1 MPVSCCTKLAGTLF
15 LVMVELMKFISLD
28 SSGEMEPLEMVFP
41 STSTPEDPASP
52 GITMVGLDSE
62 SPLPD
67 LDSVPFSDSAAVDPP
82 MSRQDDISQST
93 DSILRVGEFWLEG
106 ESIMCAC
113 PDCSAP
119 MSIRIWLMI
128 ADCWRCDASV
138 LISEEQERE
147 IRQLLDRSDQ
157 AETVVPGR
165 QRRRQAAVPAPVPAY
180 PSRKPS
186 MAQQRIR
193 EKLKDAETDIW
204 ITRIFRDMPSW
215 IVSLLF
221 HIILLTLLGLLE
233 LPGDDES
240 RKIVL
245 SLVVGPDHQEGGNV
259 IKTDPENEI
268 AQDLPIPKNVNMEDP
283 EQKAKVMH
291 DQETAREL
299 IQDFDT
305 FNPKRPDLEE
315 VKRRIREAQGTRTTV
330 LARDPR
336 VRVEMVTK
344 EGGTTRTEAAV
355 ARGLRWLSMHQAS
368 DGSWSIKRFNH
379 GDDCICGNPGS
390 VVSDSAAT
398 SLALLPFLGAG
409 QTHEM
414 GKYKD
419 VVGPGLDWLIAQQL
433 PDGDLSPGST
443 GNTRMYAHGQGAIVL
458 CEAFML
464 SGDEKLRR
472 PAQKA
477 IDFIVKAQHD
487 RGGWRYRP
495 GSEGDTS
502 VLGWQVMALQSG
514 RMANFY
520 VPPHTIQKA
529 QSYLDQVQWRNGAWY
544 GYMPGQKPSSTMTAE
559 GLLCR
564 MYLGWTLEDPGLV
577 EGSEWLLENHPPS
590 QKPRNMYYLYYATQA
605 LHHIGGETWSRW
617 NTEMRNVLV
626 ESQETRGHKLGS
638 WTPVDQHDRAG
649 GRLYATSMAICC
661 LEVYYRQLPLFK
673 RVDLK

>member
-1 MPVSCCTKLAGTLF
+1 MPAICCTEPAGNLF
-15 LVMVELMKFISLD
+15 LVESMKFISLD
-28 SSGEMEPLEMVFP
+28 SSGEMEPLEMLFP
-41 STSTPEDPASP
+41 PVTVPGNTVSP
-52 GITMVGLDSE
+52 DMPVIGLDSE

-67 LDSVPFSDSAAVDPP
+67 LDEVPLSDPAAGGLPSLPQEDVSEEPAAV
-82 MSRQDDISQST
+82 
-93 DSILRVGEFWLEG
+93 LRTGDFWLEG
-106 ESIMCAC
+106 EIIMCAC

-147 IRQLLDRSDQ
+147 IRQLLDRAGQ
-157 AETVVPGR
+157 AGTAVPQQ
-165 QRRRQAAVPAPVPAY
+165 QRHRRSAAPAPVPSY

-186 MAQQRIR
+186 MAQQRVR
-193 EKLKDAETDIW
+193 EKLRDAGTDIW

-233 LPGDDES
+233 VPRDDES
-240 RKIVL
+240 RTIVL
-245 SLVVGPDHQEGGNV
+245 SLVVGPDHREGGDM
-259 IKTDPENEI
+259 IKTDPKNEI
-268 AQDLPIPKNVNMEDP
+268 APDLPIPKNVNMDDP
-283 EQKAKVMH
+283 EQQAQVMH

-305 FNPKRPDLEE
+305 FNPRRPDLDE
-315 VKRRIREAQGTRTTV
+315 VKRRIREAQGTRTTI

-336 VRVEMVTK
+336 VRVEMVTQ

-355 ARGLRWLSMHQAS
+355 ARGLRWLSMHQES
-368 DGSWSIKRFNH
+368 DGSWSIKNFGH
-379 GDDCICGNPGS
+379 ADDCNCGNPGS
-390 VVSDSAAT
+390 VISDSAAT

-414 GKYKD
+414 GKYKE
-419 VVGPGLDWLIAQQL
+419 VVGRGLDWLLANQL
-433 PDGDLSPGST
+433 SNGDLSQGST

-477 IDFIVKAQHD
+477 VDFIVKAQHD
-487 RGGWRYRP
+487 GGGWRYRP
-495 GSEGDTS
+495 GDAGDTS
-502 VLGWQVMALQSG
+502 VLGWQVMALQSA

-544 GYMPGQKPSSTMTAE
+544 GYMPGQKPNFSMTAE

-564 MYLGWTLEDPGLV
+564 MYLGWTLEYPGLV
-577 EGSEWLLENHPPS
+577 EGGEWLLENHPPS
-590 QKPRNMYYLYYATQA
+590 RKPRNMYYLYYATQTI
-605 LHHIGGETWSRW
+605 HHLGGETWSRW

-626 ESQETRGHKLGS
+626 ESQETRGHMLGS
-638 WTPVDQHDRAG
+638 WVPVDQHDRAG
-649 GRLYATSMAICC
+649 GRLYATSLAVCC

-673 RVDLK
+673 RVNLK

>member
-1 MPVSCCTKLAGTLF
+1 VPAICCTEPAGNLF
-15 LVMVELMKFISLD
+15 LVESMKFISLD
-28 SSGEMEPLEMVFP
+28 SSGEMEPLEMLFP
-41 STSTPEDPASP
+41 PVTVPGNTASP
-52 GITMVGLDSE
+52 DIPVIGLDSE

-67 LDSVPFSDSAAVDPP
+67 LDEVPLSDPAAGGLPLQLPQEDASEEPAAV
-82 MSRQDDISQST
+82 
-93 DSILRVGEFWLEG
+93 LRKGDFWLEG
-106 ESIMCAC
+106 EIIMCAC

-119 MSIRIWLMI
+119 MSIRLWLMI
-128 ADCWRCDASV
+128 ADCWRCNASV

-147 IRQLLDRSDQ
+147 IRQLLDR
-157 AETVVPGR
+157 AGTAVPQQ
-165 QRRRQAAVPAPVPAY
+165 QRHRRSAAPAPVPSY

-186 MAQQRIR
+186 MAQQRVR
-193 EKLKDAETDIW
+193 EKLRDAGTDIW

-233 LPGDDES
+233 VPRDDES
-240 RKIVL
+240 RTIVL
-245 SLVVGPDHQEGGNV
+245 SLVVGPDHREGGSM
-259 IKTDPENEI
+259 IKTDPKNEI
-268 AQDLPIPKNVNMEDP
+268 APDLPIPKNVNMDDP
-283 EQKAKVMH
+283 EQQAQVMH

-305 FNPKRPDLEE
+305 FNPRRPDLDE
-315 VKRRIREAQGTRTTV
+315 VKRRIREAHGTRTTI

-336 VRVEMVTK
+336 VRVEMVTH

-355 ARGLRWLSMHQAS
+355 ARGLRWLSMHQES
-368 DGSWSIKRFNH
+368 DGSWSIKNFGH
-379 GDDCICGNPGS
+379 ADDCNCGNPGS
-390 VVSDSAAT
+390 VISDSAAT

-414 GKYKD
+414 GKYKE
-419 VVGPGLDWLIAQQL
+419 VVGRGLDWLLANQL
-433 PDGDLSPGST
+433 PNGDLSQGST

-477 IDFIVKAQHD
+477 VDFIVKAQHD
-487 RGGWRYRP
+487 GGGWRYRP
-495 GSEGDTS
+495 GDAGDTS
-502 VLGWQVMALQSG
+502 VLGWQVMALQSA

-544 GYMPGQKPSSTMTAE
+544 GYMPGQKPNFSMTAE

-564 MYLGWTLEDPGLV
+564 MYLGWTLEYPGLV
-577 EGSEWLLENHPPS
+577 EGGEWLLENHPPS
-590 QKPRNMYYLYYATQA
+590 RKPRNMYYLYYATQA
-605 LHHIGGETWSRW
+605 IHHLGGETWSRW

-626 ESQETRGHKLGS
+626 ESQETRGHMLGS
-638 WTPVDQHDRAG
+638 WVPVDQHDRAG
-649 GRLYATSMAICC
+649 GRLYATSLAVCC

-673 RVDLK
+673 RVNLK